1 MVETA
6 MATMNWL
13 GIVVAAL
20 SAFALGGIWYGPLFR
35 LAWCRE
41 AGVDPSGQPAHRAG
55 VFAAAFV
62 ASFAAAAAF
71 DWIIGPAPGLRMAI
85 LDGVVAG
92 RGLVAASFALNYA
105 FAQRSLT
112 LWLIDGGY
120 HTLQFTLYGVI
131 FGLWQ

>member
-1 MVETA
+1 

-35 LAWCRE
+35 RAWCRE
-41 AGVDPSGQPAHRAG
+41 AGVDPSSPPAHRAG

-62 ASFAAAAAF
+62 ASFVAAAAF

-92 RGLVAASFALNYA
+92 LGLVAASFALNYV
-105 FAQRSLT
+105 FAQRSLK